1 MEYIIFSFWFFFSLW
16 TRSSVSKGISLSYCF
31 HLVYFFLLIGFSV
44 IFKRP
49 FYYSIFLFIFI
60 FRIRVFRLQRKTLFT
75 IIDLFLFSY
84 CWCVLFPG
92 EDFLDFALFH
102 AFFNFLEATVYPVF
116 SHVTCHILRFKKF
129 LIKNNIECNLCLFNN
144 LRINRDRK
152 KV

>member
-1 MEYIIFSFWFFFSLW
+1 MFPMEYIIFSFWFFFSLW

-44 IFKRP
+44 IFERP
-49 FYYSIFLFIFI
+49 FYYSIFIFIFI
-60 FRIRVFRLQRKTLFT
+60 FRIKVFRLQRKTLFT

-102 AFFNFLEATVYPVF
+102 AFFIFFRSYRISGFFA
-116 SHVTCHILRFKKF
+116 CHMSYFTI
-129 LIKNNIECNLCLFNN
+129 
-144 LRINRDRK
+144 
-152 KV
+152 